1 MNRLIVVSNRLP
13 FALDSTGEDLWTV
26 TPAVGGLVS
35 AIEPVLR
42 ERGGIWIGWPGI
54 AGEIPEKPLAE
65 ATRNAGYKVVP
76 VALSETERD
85 EFYYG
90 YSNEVIWPLF
100 HDLQNFCNFEPGY
113 WQAYKQV
120 NERYADAIGRCAQP
134 DDFIWV
140 HDYHLMYVA
149 QALRKQGLS
158 QKLSGLTFFLH
169 IPFPPYD
176 IFSKLPQQQRL
187 LHALLQFDLVGF
199 QTRRDVRNFLQCVR
213 RVMSDAKVLSRR
225 ELQLIRFEDREIRV
239 GHFPIGIDFT
249 SFEKGARSDTV
260 EQRAQRLRV
269 TFPGCQL
276 ILGSDRLD
284 YSKGIPERLRAFRTA
299 LERHPEL
306 RGRVVLIQVVVP
318 SRVEIPRYHEFKQ
331 RIDRLVGDINGRFS
345 TSTWLPVQYHFRSLD
360 RDDLLAHYR
369 GCDIAFVTPLKDG
382 MNLVAKEY
390 CACRIEEGGV
400 LILSQFAGAAEQL
413 KPDALLVNPYDVEQM
428 ADTILKAFHMNLA
441 ERGARMKRMRR
452 IVRKENVFWWVDSF
466 LRAGAKIASRSLRGL
481 GKRRRSAAL
490 NTFRKT
496 GQHQDR
502 PLDTKKAI
510 V

>member
-1 MNRLIVVSNRLP
+1 MHRLIVVSNRLP
-13 FALDSTGEDLWTV
+13 FALDSSSEDLWTV

-35 AIEPVLR
+35 AVEPVLR
-42 ERGGIWIGWPGI
+42 ERGGTWIGWPGI
-54 AGEIPEKPLAE
+54 AGKIPTGPLAE
-65 ATRNAGYKVVP
+65 ATRDAGYKIVP

-113 WQAYKQV
+113 WQAYKEV
-120 NERYADAIGRCAQP
+120 NERYADAIARCSQP

-149 QALRKQGLS
+149 QALRERGMS
-158 QKLSGLTFFLH
+158 RKLSGLTFFLH

-187 LHALLQFDLVGF
+187 LRALLQFDLLGF
-199 QTRRDVRNFLQCVR
+199 QTRRDLRNFLGCVR
-213 RVMSDAKVLSRR
+213 RVMLDARVVPRR
-225 ELQLIRFEDREIRV
+225 EMQLVRFEKRQIRL
-239 GHFPIGIDFT
+239 GHFPIGIDFD
-249 SFEKGARSDTV
+249 SFENGAMSDAVARRS
-260 EQRAQRLRV
+260 QQLRAN
-269 TFPGCQL
+269 FPGCQL
-276 ILGSDRLD
+276 ILGVDRLD
-284 YSKGIPERLRAFRTA
+284 YSKGIPERLRAFRNA

-345 TSTWLPVQYHFRSLD
+345 SSNWLPVQYHFRGLD
-360 RDDLLAHYR
+360 REDLLAHYR
-369 GCDIAFVTPLKDG
+369 ACDIAFVTPLKDG

-390 CACRIEEGGV
+390 CACRIEENGL

-413 KPDALLVNPYDVEQM
+413 KPGALLVNPYDVEEM
-428 ADTILKAFHMNLA
+428 ADAVLKAFRMSEA
-441 ERGARMKRMRR
+441 ERSARMKRMRR
-452 IVRKENVFWWVDSF
+452 VVRDENVFWWVDSF
-466 LRAGAKIASRSLRGL
+466 LSAGAKLTAQSARAGGRGSMRL
-481 GKRRRSAAL
+481 K
-490 NTFRKT
+490 KT
-496 GQHQDR
+496 
-502 PLDTKKAI
+502 PTPN
-510 V
+510 

>member
-26 TPAVGGLVS
+26 TPATGGLVS

-42 ERGGIWIGWPGI
+42 ERGGIWIGWPGT
-54 AGEIPEKPLAE
+54 AGEIPQAPLTK

-120 NERYADAIGRCAQP
+120 NERYADAIARSAQP
-134 DDFIWV
+134 DDFIWA

-149 QALRKQGLS
+149 QALRERGASRDLS
-158 QKLSGLTFFLH
+158 RLTFFLH

-176 IFSKLPQQQRL
+176 IFAKLPQQQRL
-187 LHALLQFDLVGF
+187 LRALLQFDLIGF
-199 QTRRDVRNFLQCVR
+199 QTRRDVRNFIQCVR
-213 RVMSDAKVLSRR
+213 RVMSEAKIVARR
-225 ELQLIRFEDREIRV
+225 ELQLVRFEKREIRV
-239 GHFPIGIDFT
+239 GHFPIGIDFD
-249 SFEKGARSDTV
+249 SFEKGAKSETV
-260 EQRAQRLRV
+260 EKKAQRLRV

-299 LERHPEL
+299 VELYPEL

-318 SRVEIPRYHEFKQ
+318 SRVEIPRYHEFKN

-369 GCDIAFVTPLKDG
+369 ACDIAFVTPLKDG

-390 CACRIEEGGV
+390 CVCRIEEDGV

-413 KPDALLVNPYDVEQM
+413 KPDAVLVNPYDVEQM
-428 ADTILKAFHMNLA
+428 AEAIVNAFRMNEA
-441 ERGARMKRMRR
+441 ERIARMKRMRR
-452 IVRKENVFWWVDSF
+452 VVREENVFWWVDSF
-466 LRAGAKIASRSLRGL
+466 LKAGSKLAAPSERVARQRRVSVSR
-481 GKRRRSAAL
+481 
-490 NTFRKT
+490 
-496 GQHQDR
+496 
-502 PLDTKKAI
+502 
-510 V
+510 

>member
-26 TPAVGGLVS
+26 TPAAGGLVS
-35 AIEPVLR
+35 AVEPVLR
-42 ERGGIWIGWPGI
+42 ERGGIWIGWPGT
-54 AGEIPEKPLAE
+54 AGEIPKRPLAE
-65 ATRNAGYKVVP
+65 ATRDAGYKVVP
-76 VALSETERD
+76 VALSESERD

-100 HDLQNFCNFEPGY
+100 HDLQNFCSFEPTF
-113 WQAYKQV
+113 WEAYKAV
-120 NERYADAIGRCAQP
+120 NERYADAIADCSRA

-149 QALRKQGLS
+149 QALRERGLRAA
-158 QKLSGLTFFLH
+158 LTFFLH

-187 LHALLQFDLVGF
+187 LRALLQFDLLGF
-199 QTRRDVRNFLQCVR
+199 QTRRDVRNFLGCVR
-213 RVMSDAKVLSRR
+213 RVMSDARVVPRR
-225 ELQLIRFEDREIRV
+225 ELQLVRFEKREIRL
-239 GHFPIGIDFT
+239 GHFPIGIDFGA
-249 SFEKGARSDTV
+249 FEAGAMSDAVTRRS
-260 EQRAQRLRV
+260 QQLRAR
-269 TFPGCQL
+269 FHDCQL
-276 ILGSDRLD
+276 ILGVDRLD
-284 YSKGIPERLRAFRTA
+284 YSKGIPERLRAYRDA

-345 TSTWLPVQYHFRSLD
+345 TSNWLPVQYHFRSLD

-390 CACRIEEGGV
+390 CACRVDENGV
-400 LILSQFAGAAEQL
+400 LILSHFAGAAEQL
-413 KPDALLVNPYDVEQM
+413 KTGALLVNPYDVEEV
-428 ADTILKAFHMNLA
+428 ADTILRAFLMSDA
-441 ERGARMKRMRR
+441 ERAARMKRMRR
-452 IVRKENVFWWVDSF
+452 VVREENVFRWVDSF
-466 LRAGAKIASRSLRGL
+466 LSVGAKLAA
-481 GKRRRSAAL
+481 RSAGVRGRRQARH
-490 NTFRKT
+490 TKT
-496 GQHQDR
+496 PNAQ
-502 PLDTKKAI
+502 L

>member
-26 TPAVGGLVS
+26 TPATGGLVS

-42 ERGGIWIGWPGI
+42 ERGGTWIGWPGT
-54 AGEIPEKPLAE
+54 AGEIPQAPLTK

-120 NERYADAIGRCAQP
+120 NERYADAIARSAQP

-149 QALRKQGLS
+149 QALRERGASRDLS
-158 QKLSGLTFFLH
+158 RLTFFLH

-176 IFSKLPQQQRL
+176 IFSKLPQPQRL
-187 LHALLQFDLVGF
+187 LHALLQFDLLGF
-199 QTRRDVRNFLQCVR
+199 QTRRDVRNFIQCVR
-213 RVMSDAKVLSRR
+213 RVMSDAKIVPRR
-225 ELQLIRFEDREIRV
+225 ELQLVRFEKREVRA
-239 GHFPIGIDFT
+239 GHFPIGIDFD
-249 SFEKGARSDTV
+249 SFEKGAKSQTV
-260 EQRAQRLRV
+260 EQKAERLRA

-299 LERHPEL
+299 VELYAEL
-306 RGRVVLIQVVVP
+306 RGRVVLIQIVVP
-318 SRVEIPRYHEFKQ
+318 SRVEIPRYHEFKN

-369 GCDIAFVTPLKDG
+369 ACDIAFVTPLKDG

-390 CACRIEEGGV
+390 CACRIEQDGV

-413 KPDALLVNPYDVEQM
+413 KPDAVLVNPYDVEQM
-428 ADTILKAFHMNLA
+428 AEAIVNAFRMNEA
-441 ERGARMKRMRR
+441 ERIARMKRMRR
-452 IVRKENVFWWVDSF
+452 VVREENVFWWVDSF
-466 LRAGAKIASRSLRGL
+466 LKAGSKLAARSERVARQRLVSVPR
-481 GKRRRSAAL
+481 
-490 NTFRKT
+490 
-496 GQHQDR
+496 
-502 PLDTKKAI
+502 
-510 V
+510 

>member
-1 MNRLIVVSNRLP
+1 MNRLILVSNRLA
-13 FALDSTGEDLWTV
+13 FALEPVGDGQWIAAPS
-26 TPAVGGLVS
+26 PGGLVS
-35 AIEPVLR
+35 ALGPVLR
-42 ERGGIWIGWPGI
+42 GRGGTWIGWPGV
-54 AGEIPEKPLAE
+54 AGEIPEAPFSK
-65 ATRNAGYKVVP
+65 ATRGVGYQVVP
-76 VALSETERD
+76 VALSEAERD

-100 HDLQNFCNFEPGY
+100 HDLQNFCNFEPAY

-120 NERYADAIGRCAQP
+120 NERYADAIARCAQP

-149 QALRKQGLS
+149 QALRQRGVSPNLS
-158 QKLSGLTFFLH
+158 RLTFFLH

-187 LHALLQFDLVGF
+187 LHALLQFDLLGF
-199 QTRRDVRNFLQCVR
+199 QTRRDVRNFMQCVR
-213 RVMSDAKVLSRR
+213 RVMLDAKIIPRR
-225 ELQLIRFEDREIRV
+225 DLQLIRFEKREIRV
-239 GHFPIGIDFT
+239 GHFPIGIDFDL
-249 SFEKGARSDTV
+249 FENGARSDTIAKKS
-260 EQRAQRLRV
+260 QQLRD
-269 TFPGCQL
+269 TFPACQL

-345 TSTWLPVQYHFRSLD
+345 TSTWLPVQYHFRCLD
-360 RDDLLAHYR
+360 REDLLAHYR
-369 GCDIAFVTPLKDG
+369 ACDIAFVTPLKDG

-390 CACRIEEGGV
+390 CACRIEEDGA

-413 KPDALLVNPYDVEQM
+413 KSGALLVNPYDVEQM
-428 ADTILKAFHMNLA
+428 ADTILQAFRMNQA
-441 ERGARMKRMRR
+441 QRSARMKRMRR
-452 IVRKENVFWWVDSF
+452 IVRNENVFWWVDSF
-466 LRAGAKIASRSLRGL
+466 LKAGAKIGARSMRFASRRGARIN
-481 GKRRRSAAL
+481 KTSNAQRPTP
-490 NTFRKT
+490 NT
-496 GQHQDR
+496 Q
-502 PLDTKKAI
+502 PI
-510 V
+510 